1 MSLLDVITML
11 LCNAI
16 AKRNAWFENIG
27 YVLLPKSASSRG
39 IYMGACDERG
49 NRGGEWYSRSVAMVV
64 EAITHNEV
72 VCLAAALSCCV
83 ASALLYICNVWTV
96 WLVRSILYI
105 CNV

>member
-1 MSLLDVITML
+1 MQSLNGMHGLKISDTCCYRKV
-11 LCNAI
+11 
-16 AKRNAWFENIG
+16 RYHGG
-27 YVLLPKSASSRG
+27 YIWVRVTSAATEAVNG
-39 IYMGACDERG
+39 
-49 NRGGEWYSRSVAMVV
+49 SVAMVV

-96 WLVRSILYI
+96 WLVPSILYI